1 MKIACVMLD
10 AMIGKR
16 AHRGGGA
23 IYALL
28 SYLQEKNEYI
38 SEIQTRVFNFNS
50 VYTGPVNLYISA
62 ILEYKPDVVAFSTYC
77 WNIELVKVMSK
88 CIKDMNS
95 NIKVVLGGPEVS
107 YNSQELLEEFHYI
120 DVIIRG
126 EGEVTFNELM
136 TYFYLCK
143 NDLSQVQ
150 GITYRD
156 QNNRIQ
162 YTKDRP
168 LYPCLD
174 DFPSPFLT
182 GTINLAQT
190 DGEVAYESVR
200 GCKFKCSY
208 CLHTKGLSYV
218 RDYSLARVE
227 EELKV
232 ILQSD
237 SIKII
242 WFLDPTFNA
251 DEKRAME
258 VLKIVEKY
266 NPNMPLAFEIRAD
279 LLTDAMIEQFGRLNV
294 AEVGIGLQSYS
305 EEVNKHVHRKNNIDS
320 VEDKLI
326 KLKSKIADHCEQFD
340 IDLIYGLPGDV
351 YDNYRKSVDYVLYL
365 DGRIY
370 YQPLRI
376 FKGTQLYKDVDK
388 YGIKYNSSAPY
399 NILSNNSYTLDQMVS
414 SYCLNVGVD
423 YINRKG
429 IYREVID
436 LIKKNKDIKYSNILE
451 MIGKYF
457 WSKQRYDMF
466 RISNWSPDDRTDS
479 MVFGDFCEFIDD
491 YLKEE
496 DCPSLVKEIRLI
508 IDNYVPMERVDE
520 NSAYSQYG
528 YFQLT
533 I

>member
-1 MKIACVMLD
+1 MKIAFVMLD

-38 SEIQTRVFNFNS
+38 SQIQTKVFNFNS

-62 ILEYKPDVVAFSTYC
+62 ILDYEPDIVAFSTYC

-88 CIKDMNS
+88 CIKNMNS

-107 YNSQELLEEFHYI
+107 YNSQELLEEFRDL

-136 TYFYLCK
+136 TYFYLGK
-143 NDLSQVQ
+143 SDLSQVQ

-156 QNNRIQ
+156 QDNRIIF
-162 YTKDRP
+162 TEERP
-168 LYPCLD
+168 LHPCLD
-174 DFPSPFLT
+174 DFPSPFLK
-182 GTINLAQT
+182 GTINFAQS

-200 GCKFKCSY
+200 GCKFRCSY
-208 CLHTKGLSYV
+208 CLHTKGLSFV
-218 RDYSLARVE
+218 REYSLDRVE
-227 EELKV
+227 EELKL

-251 DEKRAME
+251 DEKRALE
-258 VLKIVEKY
+258 VLKIIEKY

-279 LLTDAMIEQFGRLNV
+279 LLTDALIEQFGKLNV

-305 EEVNKHVHRKNNIDS
+305 EDVNKHVHRKNNIDC
-320 VEDKLI
+320 VEDKLF
-326 KLKSKIADHCEQFD
+326 KLKEAIADHCEQFD

-351 YDNYRKSVDYVLYL
+351 YDNYKKSVNYILYL
-365 DGRIY
+365 NGRIY

-376 FKGTQLYKDVDK
+376 FKGTQLHKDLDK
-388 YGIKYNSSAPY
+388 YGVKYNSTAPY

-414 SYCLNVGVD
+414 SYCLNVGID
-423 YINRKG
+423 YINRNG
-429 IYREVID
+429 IYREIID
-436 LIKKNKDIKYSNILE
+436 LIKKSKNIEYSDILE
-451 MIGKYF
+451 MIGRYF
-457 WSKQRYDMF
+457 WSIQRYDIF
-466 RISNWSPDDRTDS
+466 RISNWSPDDRDDQ
-479 MVFGDFCEFIDD
+479 MVFEDFCKFLDN
-491 YLKEE
+491 YLNE
-496 DCPSLVKEIRLI
+496 DCQSLVNAIRLK
-508 IDNYVPMERVDE
+508 IDSYVPIEKADE
-520 NSAYSQYG
+520 NSTYSQYG